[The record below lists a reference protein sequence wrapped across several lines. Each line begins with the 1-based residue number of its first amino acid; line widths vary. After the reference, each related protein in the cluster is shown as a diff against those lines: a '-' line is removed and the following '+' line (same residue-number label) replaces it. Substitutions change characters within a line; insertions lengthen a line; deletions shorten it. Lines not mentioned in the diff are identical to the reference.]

1 METRKI
7 IIVSSKTQRKYTVE
21 TNATTLGELKAECDK
36 QSIDYT
42 NATWFEG
49 TSKTELNRDDSVLP
63 HDIPYKGKITN
74 NLVFRLTPKKKISS
88 GMNRTEMNSYIK
100 SHNLQDEIKSKFGK
114 NYTNLSNNVLS
125 TFIEERHQLVGRK
138 AQVDEK
144 PEEKSVD
151 NVETSKFFTK
161 VCTCKHDNPYEDFL
175 KSLKHQIENF
185 LAGPDTETYQDTL
198 PAEKHSKS
206 EDIEYS
212 DAEIEAMFK

>member
-88 GMNRTEMNSYIK
+88 GMNRSEMNSYIK
-100 SHNLQDEIKSKFGK
+100 SHNLQDEIKMKLGR
-114 NYTNLSNNVLS
+114 NYTNLSNNILS
-125 TFIEERHQLVGRK
+125 TFIERHQLSTQKTQVKISSVMPKVVK
-138 AQVDEK
+138 AAVN
-144 PEEKSVD
+144 EENTENSTMVST
-151 NVETSKFFTK
+151 NN
-161 VCTCKHDNPYEDFL
+161 NPYVKFL
-175 KSLKHQIENF
+175 KSLNHQIEDF
-185 LAGPDTETYQDTL
+185 LNGSNVETCTKEY
-198 PAEKHSKS
+198 SKS

>member
-42 NATWFEG
+42 NAIWFEG

-88 GMNRTEMNSYIK
+88 GMNRSEMNSYIK
-100 SHNLQDEIKSKFGK
+100 SHNLQDEIKTQLSR
-114 NYTNLSNNVLS
+114 NYTNLSNDILS
-125 TFIEERHQLVGRK
+125 TFIERHQLSTQK
-138 AQVDEK
+138 TQVV
-144 PEEKSVD
+144 EEPVD
-151 NVETSKFFTK
+151 NEENVENTVNVSTNNNTY
-161 VCTCKHDNPYEDFL
+161 VAFL
-175 KSLKHQIENF
+175 KSLNHQIEDF
-185 LAGPDTETYQDTL
+185 LNGLDVETCTEEY
-198 PAEKHSKS
+198 SKP
-206 EDIEYS
+206 EDMEYS
-212 DAEIEAMFK
+212 DAEIKAMFR

>member
-88 GMNRTEMNSYIK
+88 GMNRSEMNSYIK
-100 SHNLQDEIKSKFGK
+100 SHNLQDEIKTQLGR
-114 NYTNLSNNVLS
+114 NYTNLSNNILS
-125 TFIEERHQLVGRK
+125 TFIERYQLSTQK
-138 AQVDEK
+138 TQVV
-144 PEEKSVD
+144 EEPVD
-151 NVETSKFFTK
+151 NEENVENTMNVSTNNNTY
-161 VCTCKHDNPYEDFL
+161 VAFL
-175 KSLKHQIENF
+175 KSLNHQIEDF
-185 LAGPDTETYQDTL
+185 LNGLNVETCTEEYST
-198 PAEKHSKS
+198 P
-206 EDIEYS
+206 EDMEYS
-212 DAEIEAMFK
+212 DAEIEAMFR

>member
-88 GMNRTEMNSYIK
+88 GMNRSEMNSYIK
-100 SHNLQDEIKSKFGK
+100 SHNLQDEIKTQLGR
-114 NYTNLSNNVLS
+114 NYTNLSNNILS
-125 TFIEERHQLVGRK
+125 TFIERHQLSTQK
-138 AQVDEK
+138 TQVV
-144 PEEKSVD
+144 EEPVD
-151 NVETSKFFTK
+151 NEENIDNKENVENTMNVSTNNNTY
-161 VCTCKHDNPYEDFL
+161 VAFL
-175 KSLKHQIENF
+175 KSLNHQIENF
-185 LAGPDTETYQDTL
+185 LNGLDVETCTEEY
-198 PAEKHSKS
+198 SKP
-206 EDIEYS
+206 EDMEYS
-212 DAEIEAMFK
+212 DAEIEAMFR